1 MTNFEGS
8 RIAKFLCFVQFL
20 VLLVNTILKRIN
32 HLSKSFNEK
41 VDNLQKI
48 SSQQLVAANQLKAE
62 NELLKLKQSKMKLA
76 IDNLLVRTQMELKQI
91 EDLKDKV
98 EEMED
103 IDSENQA
110 EIKNLLKNI
119 AQKKREIFKK
129 QLQIDFIKLQLQ

>member
-8 RIAKFLCFVQFL
+8 RIAKFFCFVQFL

-32 HLSKSFNEK
+32 RVSKSFNEK
-41 VDNLQKI
+41 VGNLQKV

-76 IDNLLVRTQMELKQI
+76 IENLLVRTQMELKQI

-98 EEMED
+98 EEMKD
-103 IDSENQA
+103 IGTESQN
-110 EIKNLLKNI
+110 EIETLQKKI

-129 QLQIDFIKLQLQ
+129 QLKIDFIKLQLQ

>member
-8 RIAKFLCFVQFL
+8 RIANFFCFVQFL

-32 HLSKSFNEK
+32 RVSKSFNEK
-41 VDNLQKI
+41 VGNLHKV

-98 EEMED
+98 EEMKYIETESQ
-103 IDSENQA
+103 I
-110 EIKNLLKNI
+110 EIETLQKRI

-129 QLQIDFIKLQLQ
+129 QLKIDFIKLQLQ